1 MVFFKYGIIFIIKNT
16 MPQKKVLYTKEQCKE
31 IFSKCKNR
39 TEFRSRHYGAFCRC
53 EENGWLEEICPSFFD
68 WDKPKT
74 FEEAVERTKH
84 YECRS
89 DLWKDSHRLYYFLE
103 KNGWLDNIDNL
114 KVITEESNV
123 HYVYAY
129 EFPQYNTA
137 YIGRTVSIRKRHL
150 QHLRS
155 ESCSLDKFIH
165 SKGIESLD
173 MPRII
178 YEGLTA
184 KESQEKEAEQ
194 IEEYKKNGWNVL
206 NTAKA
211 GSLGSTYYKYTRKV
225 CYNLAKQFKTKK
237 EFREAYRNVYFKCL
251 EKGWIKDYDWL
262 ERTYR
267 AKKTF
272 TYEECKE
279 AANRCNTRT
288 EFRDKYR
295 QMYLQSYKN
304 GWLDDFINS
313 KVIHNTIVQY
323 DLTGHF
329 LNCYDKIHQAF
340 GKKADLINHVSKN
353 EKHYA
358 YGSFWFIIDDV
369 LDANGNIKE
378 KIDMNLVQL
387 PKNLPKNLVN

>member
-1 MVFFKYGIIFIIKNT
+1 

-39 TEFRSRHYGAFCRC
+39 TEFREKHWGAYCRC
-53 EENGWLEEICPSFFD
+53 KENGWLEEICPSFFD

-89 DLWKDSHRLYYFLE
+89 DLCKDNYRLYYFLE
-103 KNGWLDNIDNL
+103 KNGWLDKIDNL

-137 YIGRTVSIRKRHL
+137 YIGRTISIRKRHL
-150 QHLRS
+150 QHLRY
-155 ESCSLDKFIH
+155 ESCSLGKFIH
-165 SKGIESLD
+165 SKGIENLD

-194 IEEYKKNGWNVL
+194 IEEYKKNGWSIL

-211 GSLGSTYYKYTRKV
+211 GSLGTITHQYTRKV
-225 CYNLAKQFKTKK
+225 CYDLAKQFKTKK

-251 EKGWIKDYDWL
+251 EKNWLKDYTWL
-262 ERTYR
+262 KVTYR
-267 AKKTF
+267 QKKTF

-279 AANRCNTRT
+279 AANQCKTRL
-288 EFRDKYR
+288 EFHKKY
-295 QMYLQSYKN
+295 QSMYKQSMEN
-304 GWLDDFINS
+304 GWLDDFIKCKNTRN
-313 KVIHNTIVQY
+313 VIIQY
-323 DLTGHF
+323 DINGNF
-329 LNCYDKIHQAF
+329 VKRYDKIHQTF
-340 GKKADLINHVSKN
+340 GRKADLINQVSKTN
-353 EKHYA
+353 RHYA
-358 YGSFWFIIDDV
+358 YGNFWFIIDDV
-369 LDANGNIKE
+369 IDENEEIKE
-378 KIDMNLVQL
+378 KIDMNLVQK
-387 PKNLPKNLVN
+387 PKKLA